1 MSEETQRDTITF
13 LGRPDVYDIKGRVEV
28 IETHISRVF
37 LAGDRVYKL
46 KRAVNLPYVDF
57 TAPETRKHACEQEL
71 ALNRRT
77 APDIY
82 LKVSAITTAPD
93 GGLEFDGEGEAVDW
107 VVVMLRFDQDNL
119 LDALAQ
125 KPGAQGSQLTRAQME
140 DLAESLFAFHEAAE
154 IVSNRGGHAATAAV
168 ATENVEMLEKFGAG
182 KFDARRMKQL
192 ATLTND
198 QLRATAHLLDQRRD
212 DGRVRRAHGD
222 LHLRNI
228 VLLDGKPTPFD
239 CIEFN
244 DDFAIIDILYD
255 LAFLLMDL
263 DHRGLRGLANAVLNR
278 TLDLSGDVDGLACL
292 PLFLSMRAAV
302 RAHVDA
308 AQMKFD
314 EGKAYLDLAVDY
326 LTPKPVRLVA
336 VGGLSGSG
344 KSSLARL
351 IAPAIGRAPGAAVLR
366 TDATRK
372 RLAGTGLYE
381 KLPASAYTKEM
392 SDRVYARLLLD
403 AERALLDGHSVILD
417 AVHARPNE
425 RDQASNL
432 AHKLEIPFT
441 GLWLDVPLSVRQRR
455 IGGRTR
461 DASDATA
468 EVAKAQDSYDL
479 GPMDWHILDA
489 GQDLDAVRRHA
500 ATIL

>member
-1 MSEETQRDTITF
+1 
-13 LGRPDVYDIKGRVEV
+13 
-28 IETHISRVF
+28 
-37 LAGDRVYKL
+37 
-46 KRAVNLPYVDF
+46 
-57 TAPETRKHACEQEL
+57 
-71 ALNRRT
+71 
-77 APDIY
+77 
-82 LKVSAITTAPD
+82 
-93 GGLEFDGEGEAVDW
+93 
-107 VVVMLRFDQDNL
+107 
-119 LDALAQ
+119 
-125 KPGAQGSQLTRAQME
+125 
-140 DLAESLFAFHEAAE
+140 
-154 IVSNRGGHAATAAV
+154 
-168 ATENVEMLEKFGAG
+168 MLEKFGSG
-182 KFDARRMKQL
+182 QFDLRQMKRL
-192 ATLTND
+192 AASTD
-198 QLRATAHLLDQRRD
+198 DHLRANARLLDRRRD

-278 TLDLSGDVDGLACL
+278 TIDLSGDVDGLACL

-308 AQMKFD
+308 AQTKFD

-326 LTPKPVRLVA
+326 LTPKPVRLIA

-351 IAPAIGRAPGAAVLR
+351 IAPAIGRAPGAVVLR
-366 TDATRK
+366 SDATRK
-372 RLAGTGLYE
+372 RLAGVGLYE
-381 KLPASAYTKEM
+381 KLPSDAYTKEM

-417 AVHARPNE
+417 AVNAHSDE
-425 RDQASNL
+425 RDQANNL
-432 AHKLEIPFT
+432 AHKLEVPFT
-441 GLWLDVPLSVRQRR
+441 GLWLDVPLSVRQDR
-455 IGGRTR
+455 IGGRKR
-461 DASDATA
+461 DVSDATA

-489 GQDLDAVRRHA
+489 GQDLETVTAQA
-500 ATIL
+500 ETIL

>member
-1 MSEETQRDTITF
+1 MSEETQTETIAF
-13 LGRPDVYDIKGRVEV
+13 LGRSDAYGIDGKVDV

-46 KRAVNLPYVDF
+46 KRAVKLPYVDF
-57 TAPETRKHACEQEL
+57 TGPKSRKHACEQEL

-82 LKVSAITTAPD
+82 LKVAAITRTPD
-93 GGLEFDGEGEAVDW
+93 GGLEFDGDGNAVDW
-107 VVVMLRFDQDNL
+107 VVVMRRFDQDKL

-125 KPGAQGSQLTRAQME
+125 KPGSLTRAHME

-154 IVSNRGGHAATAAV
+154 VVKDRGGFEASAAIARG
-168 ATENVEMLEKFGAG
+168 NVEMLHKFGDG
-182 KFDARRMKQL
+182 IFDARKMTDL
-192 ATLTND
+192 ARLSEDVLARTKT
-198 QLRATAHLLDQRRD
+198 LLDTRRD

-263 DHRGLRGLANAVLNR
+263 DHRDLRGLANAALNR
-278 TLDLSGDVDGLACL
+278 TIDLTGDVDGLACL

-308 AQMKFD
+308 AQEKFD

-326 LTPKPVRLVA
+326 LTPKPVRLIC

-344 KSSLARL
+344 KSSIARL
-351 IAPAIGRAPGAAVLR
+351 VAPQIGRAPGAVVLR
-366 TDATRK
+366 SDATRK
-372 RLAGTGLYE
+372 RLAGVGLYD
-381 KLPASAYTKEM
+381 KLPQSAYTKEM
-392 SDRVYARLLLD
+392 SRRVYARLLSD
-403 AERALLDGHSVILD
+403 AERALLNGHSVALD
-417 AVHARPNE
+417 AVHASADE
-425 RDQASNL
+425 RDQAANL
-432 AHKLEIPFT
+432 AHKLKIPFT
-441 GLWLDVPLSVRQRR
+441 GLWLDVPLSVRQTR
-455 IGGRTR
+455 IGGRKR
-461 DASDATA
+461 DVSDATA
-468 EVAKAQDSYDL
+468 EVAQAQDSYDL

-489 GQDLDAVRRHA
+489 GADLGAVEIQA
-500 ATIL
+500 KAIL

>member
-1 MSEETQRDTITF
+1 MSEETQTDTITF
-13 LGRPDVYDIKGRVEV
+13 LSRPDAYGVDGKVDV

-46 KRAVNLPYVDF
+46 KRAVKLPYVDF
-57 TAPETRKHACEQEL
+57 TDPKSREHACEREL

-82 LKVSAITTAPD
+82 LKVAAITKTPD
-93 GGLEFDGEGEAVDW
+93 GGLEFDGDGKAVDW
-107 VVVMLRFDQDNL
+107 VVVMRRFDQDKL

-125 KPGAQGSQLTRAQME
+125 KAGQESQLTRAHME

-154 IVSNRGGHAATAAV
+154 VVKDRGGFEASAAIARGNV
-168 ATENVEMLEKFGAG
+168 AMLHKFGDG
-182 KFDARRMKQL
+182 IFDARKMKDL
-192 ATLTND
+192 AGLSEDALARTKT
-198 QLRATAHLLDQRRD
+198 LLDTRRD
-212 DGRVRRAHGD
+212 EGRVRRAHGD

-228 VLLDGKPTPFD
+228 VLEGGKPTPFD

-263 DHRGLRGLANAVLNR
+263 DHRDLRGLANAVLNR
-278 TLDLSGDVDGLACL
+278 TIDLTGDVDGLACL

-308 AQMKFD
+308 AQEKFD
-314 EGKAYLDLAVDY
+314 EGKAYLDIAVDY
-326 LTPKPVRLVA
+326 LTPKPVRLIC

-344 KSSLARL
+344 KSSLARV
-351 IAPAIGRAPGAAVLR
+351 IAPQIGRAPGAVVLR
-366 TDATRK
+366 SDATRK
-372 RLAGTGLYE
+372 RLAGAGLYD
-381 KLPASAYTKEM
+381 KLPQSAYTKEM
-392 SDRVYARLLLD
+392 SRLVYARLLLD
-403 AERALLDGHSVILD
+403 AERALLNGHSVVLD
-417 AVHARPNE
+417 AVHASADE
-425 RDQASNL
+425 REQAANL

-441 GLWLDVPLSVRQRR
+441 GLWLDVPLSVRQNR
-455 IGGRTR
+455 IGGRKR

-468 EVAKAQDSYDL
+468 EVAQAQDSYDL

-489 GQDLDAVRRHA
+489 GRDLDAVEIQA
-500 ATIL
+500 KAIL

>member
-1 MSEETQRDTITF
+1 MSEETQTETIAF
-13 LGRPDVYDIKGRVEV
+13 LGRSDAYGIDGKVDV

-46 KRAVNLPYVDF
+46 KRAVKLPYVDS
-57 TAPETRKHACEQEL
+57 TDPKSRKHACEQEL

-82 LKVSAITTAPD
+82 LKVAAITRAPD
-93 GGLEFDGEGEAVDW
+93 GGLEFDGDGNAVDW
-107 VVVMLRFDQDNL
+107 VVVMRRFDQDKL

-125 KPGAQGSQLTRAQME
+125 KPGSLTRAHVE
-140 DLAESLFAFHEAAE
+140 DLAESLFAFHGKAE
-154 IVSNRGGHAATAAV
+154 VVKGRGGFEASAAIARG
-168 ATENVEMLEKFGAG
+168 NVEMLHKFGDG
-182 KFDARRMKQL
+182 TFDARKMTDL
-192 ATLTND
+192 ARLSEDVLARTKT
-198 QLRATAHLLDQRRD
+198 LLDTRRD
-212 DGRVRRAHGD
+212 DGRIRRAHGD

-263 DHRGLRGLANAVLNR
+263 DHRDLRGLANAVLNR
-278 TLDLSGDVDGLACL
+278 TIDLTGDVDGLACL

-308 AQMKFD
+308 AQEKFD

-326 LTPKPVRLVA
+326 LTPKPVRLIC

-344 KSSLARL
+344 KSSIARL
-351 IAPAIGRAPGAAVLR
+351 VAPQIGRAPGAVVLR
-366 TDATRK
+366 SDATRK
-372 RLAGTGLYE
+372 RLAGVGLYD
-381 KLPASAYTKEM
+381 KLPHSAYTKEM
-392 SDRVYARLLLD
+392 SRRVYARLLSD
-403 AERALLDGHSVILD
+403 AERALLNGHSVVLD
-417 AVHARPNE
+417 AVHASADE
-425 RDQASNL
+425 RDQAANL

-441 GLWLDVPLSVRQRR
+441 GLWLDVPLSVRQTR
-455 IGGRTR
+455 IGGRKR
-461 DASDATA
+461 DVSDATG
-468 EVAKAQDSYDL
+468 EVAQAQDSYDL
-479 GPMDWHILDA
+479 GPMDWYILDA
-489 GQDLDAVRRHA
+489 GADLDAVEIQA
-500 ATIL
+500 KTIL